1 MSDPH
6 KSPEIENDTA
16 VYKHAFWLYGV
27 VIGLAIKDAIESVVP
42 HWIHLSAA
50 DAGAVH
56 PPHGLYLEVLRLFT
70 FLFLAIR
77 FYLGSA
83 YYFGLVHESERASEN
98 FSRRSFGSDFV
109 LGFLHFLGFVFLALT
124 IQVHAGQPMRL
135 FPLGVAYI
143 LGYDVAWFLYSWA
156 SKLDTRRK
164 IKWWAII
171 NGGVAVVSVALYL
184 LVEKLTGNSL
194 RAEIWTLWLVFV
206 VTLFDIGWMMRR
218 RPFFAPVRDW
228 ILGSE

>member
-1 MSDPH
+1 VSETH
-6 KSPEIENDTA
+6 KYLEIESDKA

-27 VIGLAIKDAIESVVP
+27 VIGLAIKDAIDSVVP
-42 HWIHLSAA
+42 HWINLSA
-50 DAGAVH
+50 DVERAVH
-56 PPHGLYLEVLRLFT
+56 PPHGLYLEILRLFT

-83 YYFGLVHESERASEN
+83 YYFGVVHESDGGSEN
-98 FSRRSFGSDFV
+98 FSNRSFGSDFV

-124 IQVHAGQPMRL
+124 IKVHIGQPMRL
-135 FPLGVAYI
+135 FPLGIAYV

-171 NGGVAVVSVALYL
+171 NGGVAVICVALYL
-184 LVEKLTGNSL
+184 SVEKITGNSL
-194 RAEIWTLWLVFV
+194 RAEIWTLWLVFM
-206 VTLFDIGWMMRR
+206 VTLLDIGWMMRK

-228 ILGSE
+228 IVGSD